1 MHEAAGHGDK
11 FFFPN
16 HGKVIVSDLF
26 TYKDNDEIK
35 PIEKE
40 ADFVAK
46 SIKYAFEDSS
56 YVVYDK
62 CNNISRKL
70 QPSDCCI
77 LYRSSTNVEIFEKY
91 LQKYKINYLRS
102 ENNGFFDRPEVQDV
116 ISLFK
121 VITNPYDIFSL
132 SMICKSPLSDVD
144 EDEFIIILS
153 DSTKLN
159 KVKKIDF
166 IFDSLMSS
174 GSNFITMLKYFIDI
188 SFNLEI
194 KDLVYEV
201 YEKFNILS
209 NYSNSFY
216 GESDFIISN
225 LERLKEVIF
234 SIESRGCLSLVNLI
248 EDLLLLERN
257 NSIGCLNSNSNSVQL
272 MTIHKAK
279 GLEFPFVC
287 VVDTESSWYRF
298 DPYWVKGENGLR
310 YLGTKKNNPY
320 NDLEFDFFINKHDS
334 IFLRESLRLLYVSL
348 TRSSQYLIIS
358 ANSKKEGTN
367 NFYTKMRRVISSSN
381 EFIYNGEIHAAENKA
396 LELSDNASL
405 IKNTCTVDKHFS
417 LINKSNIPHNIDIV
431 NPNDLLP
438 LNSKNDK
445 NDLWYGQSLNK
456 NIKSAIGSFI
466 HNCFDVYFSSDN
478 FALEDQ
484 WLSFFSTLK
493 LGKYEKDILYK
504 NKGSIFKEI
513 NRSIES
519 CFFIEIKEK
528 SEKIYS
534 EKPVVFLDNT
544 RIIRGCIDLC
554 VYYSFDFI
562 RVIEYKCTEPQEG
575 IGLLEYC
582 LSRGYD
588 KQVKAYYN
596 SIKNI
601 EKSLHI
607 EAGIWLTKKAK
618 YIKII

>member
-1 MHEAAGHGDK
+1 
-11 FFFPN
+11 
-16 HGKVIVSDLF
+16 
-26 TYKDNDEIK
+26 
-35 PIEKE
+35 
-40 ADFVAK
+40 
-46 SIKYAFEDSS
+46 
-56 YVVYDK
+56 
-62 CNNISRKL
+62 
-70 QPSDCCI
+70 
-77 LYRSSTNVEIFEKY
+77 
-91 LQKYKINYLRS
+91 
-102 ENNGFFDRPEVQDV
+102 
-116 ISLFK
+116 
-121 VITNPYDIFSL
+121 
-132 SMICKSPLSDVD
+132 
-144 EDEFIIILS
+144 
-153 DSTKLN
+153 
-159 KVKKIDF
+159 
-166 IFDSLMSS
+166 
-174 GSNFITMLKYFIDI
+174 
-188 SFNLEI
+188 
-194 KDLVYEV
+194 
-201 YEKFNILS
+201 
-209 NYSNSFY
+209 
-216 GESDFIISN
+216 
-225 LERLKEVIF
+225 
-234 SIESRGCLSLVNLI
+234 
-248 EDLLLLERN
+248 
-257 NSIGCLNSNSNSVQL
+257 

-381 EFIYNGEIHAAENKA
+381 EFIYNGGIHTAENKA

-405 IKNTCTVDKHFS
+405 IKNTCTVDKYFS

-513 NRSIES
+513 SRSLES

-544 RIIRGCIDLC
+544 RIIRGCVDLC